1 MSIRAGLA
9 VLLLLCAAPLRADP
23 PQDKPLPGERVGG
36 EWHDPRAIKRIDNR
50 VPSRIGMRVERR
62 TIGRPLMAATSPVT
76 ADADNGCARQQ
87 DQPSQQAQQ
96 GAGDMQAGQMAQTV
110 QTCQGPR

>member
-1 MSIRAGLA
+1 MSIRTRFA
-9 VLLLLCAAPLRADP
+9 LLLLLGAAPLRADP
-23 PQDKPLPGERVGG
+23 PQDRPLPGERVGG

-50 VPSRIGMRVERR
+50 VPSRIEMRVERR

-87 DQPSQQAQQ
+87 NQPIQQAQQ
-96 GAGDMQAGQMAQTV
+96 GAGDMQAGRMAQTA